1 MPRQPGEPLD
11 HWHER
16 AATTY
21 WQLVKQAA
29 ADRHNRKDPQHS
41 DDALAEAFADWYAAS
56 TVLLKEKRQTGKN
69 EHG

>member
-11 HWHER
+11 HWHVR

-21 WQLVKQAA
+21 WQLITQAA
-29 ADRHNRKDPQHS
+29 ADRDNGEDPEHS

-56 TVLLKEKRQTGKN
+56 RAILNEKGQT
-69 EHG
+69 E